1 MLFNFYCIEKIHLK
15 CTCYTHGM
23 QFDGLRV
30 WQDVRSHLNQVKHQW
45 KLRPI
50 DIQIGFLIHHK
61 YKCNVTYSKS
71 IVRYIIDP
79 SLDKNALGFSNR
91 EAIQRFSYLIFV
103 HLVFLTFVRN
113 YWIIIFL
120 GNWYNES
127 PIIEFTRFTSLQEL
141 WE

>member
-1 MLFNFYCIEKIHLK
+1 M
-15 CTCYTHGM
+15 
-23 QFDGLRV
+23 
-30 WQDVRSHLNQVKHQW
+30 RSHLNQVKHQW

-113 YWIIIFL
+113 Y
-120 GNWYNES
+120 
-127 PIIEFTRFTSLQEL
+127 
-141 WE
+141 